1 MELFVFSIKKL
12 YSFVKE
18 SLENIE
24 GKPHYSVTNILNFV
38 FSSSLFPQL
47 HLAIPL

>member
-1 MELFVFSIKKL
+1 MELFVFSIKTL

-38 FSSSLFPQL
+38 FSSSLFP